1 MGLGPLGERATKKI
15 EMLFSCCYS
24 SRHNQKSSPQM
35 SDNEE
40 EVATYKDDEVW
51 ALSQDA
57 QPRDFPLSP
66 VSQEDFPLSPFSLC
80 GVKDDEEEE
89 EEEEEEDDRT
99 DVGSETGVQ
108 EEEEGTVVDSE
119 IGSEIGSE
127 SDSGSE
133 SSDPSIQ
140 QHFQV
145 LKSACRAQ
153 VETKKHAERAMK
165 DANEDIE
172 RAMRVIAR
180 ARQDIDVAKRVIARA
195 KRNKTKARKTRRTNL
210 TWLREQITIVEEQI
224 GEERRARTKAKEDRR
239 KATNAK
245 RTFAMA
251 LYRSRN

>member
-1 MGLGPLGERATKKI
+1 
-15 EMLFSCCYS
+15 
-24 SRHNQKSSPQM
+24 M
-35 SDNEE
+35 SNYEE

-51 ALSQDA
+51 ALSQEDA
-57 QPRDFPLSP
+57 QPRDPPLSP

-80 GVKDDEEEE
+80 GVKDDETGD
-89 EEEEEEDDRT
+89 EEEEEDDRT

-108 EEEEGTVVDSE
+108 EEEEEGTVVD
-119 IGSEIGSE
+119 SEIGSE

-145 LKSACRAQ
+145 LESACRAQ

-195 KRNKTKARKTRRTNL
+195 KRNKTKARQTRRTNL
-210 TWLREQITIVEEQI
+210 TWLREQITMVEEQI